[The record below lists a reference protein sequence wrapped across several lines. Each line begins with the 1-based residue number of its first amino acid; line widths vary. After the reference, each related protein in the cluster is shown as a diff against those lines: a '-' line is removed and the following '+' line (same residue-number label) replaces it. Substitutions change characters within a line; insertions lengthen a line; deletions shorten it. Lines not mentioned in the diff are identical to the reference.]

1 MGKER
6 FAKPLMSEAEAPD
19 LYAFIMAGEK
29 NRLDL
34 SHQPNNRG
42 LTSPTRKQ
50 GLVARQKGN

>member
-1 MGKER
+1 
-6 FAKPLMSEAEAPD
+6 MSEAEAPD